1 MKAPEKFLLALVAA
15 LALLLAG
22 CGGGS
27 NDNGNNGGGGNDS
40 PPTAAQIQALATAVT
55 ATETA
60 LAALVG
66 EATAAEITAATGRRD
81 ALQAAI
87 TTARGQGVNTADAQ
101 SVLQRATQAITAAQ
115 GVAAAAA
122 ATANMAVH
130 RALHAAIF
138 APGTTTVDLG
148 TTLDI
153 TILPA
158 TAGRFADTAL
168 MPPSGAIK
176 LKAGDDVTALMGW
189 SGKDYK
195 LEQGTGSAKRTTEAR
210 IYHNQEAP
218 KTGQAITAAHF
229 NAVNGISGIT
239 PANVMANIIPLPT
252 GTIGSITASDFPT
265 RGRSRYELGK
275 VAGTLAGVS
284 GDFVCKVTAGC
295 TIGYASEGFVFTA
308 SQWDFQY
315 PKSATISVPDADYLY
330 FGWWVHKNN
339 EGHPLAASAFY
350 EERGTVA
357 HTLAELQG
365 LGGTATYEG
374 AAVGKYADYS
384 RREGTPSGGHFT
396 ADAELKATF
405 ANFANDGGVTGTID
419 NFRLNDGATNP
430 GWSIALNRSGF
441 ADNGAISQKVNADG
455 TDFETGKAATV
466 WSIGDNK
473 GSPAGSWDAT
483 LYDAPADA
491 SNNTPPVAAGQ
502 FHATFG
508 TDLTMVGAFGANLK
522 DE

>member
-1 MKAPEKFLLALVAA
+1 MAA
-15 LALLLAG
+15 
-22 CGGGS
+22 
-27 NDNGNNGGGGNDS
+27 
-40 PPTAAQIQALATAVT
+40 
-55 ATETA
+55 
-60 LAALVG
+60 
-66 EATAAEITAATGRRD
+66 
-81 ALQAAI
+81 
-87 TTARGQGVNTADAQ
+87 
-101 SVLQRATQAITAAQ
+101 
-115 GVAAAAA
+115 
-122 ATANMAVH
+122 H

-153 TILPA
+153 NILQA
-158 TAGRFADTAL
+158 TAGRFTAASL
-168 MPPSGAIK
+168 APDVPIK

-218 KTGQAITAAHF
+218 KTGQAITADHF
-229 NAVNGISGIT
+229 NAVTGLGSIT
-239 PANVMANIIPLPT
+239 AQNVMANIIPLPG
-252 GTIGSITASDFPT
+252 GTIGSTTASDFPT
-265 RGRSRYELGK
+265 RGTSTYELGK

-295 TIGYASEGFVFTA
+295 SIGYASGGFVFQA
-308 SQWDFQY
+308 NQWDFQY
-315 PKSATISVPDADYLY
+315 PKSATISVPDANYLY

-350 EERGTVA
+350 QERGTVA
-357 HTLAELQG
+357 HTMAAADLQG
-365 LGGTATYEG
+365 LGGTATYAG

-384 RREGTPSGGHFT
+384 LREGTPSGGHFT

-405 ANFANDGGVTGTID
+405 ADFANDGGVTGTID
-419 NFRLNDGATNP
+419 NFRLNDGATSP

-441 ADNGAISQKVNADG
+441 AANGAISQKVNDAG
-455 TDFETGKAATV
+455 NGFMTGANQNASTV
-466 WSIGDNK
+466 WSLGDNK
-473 GSPAGSWDAT
+473 GSAAGSWDAT